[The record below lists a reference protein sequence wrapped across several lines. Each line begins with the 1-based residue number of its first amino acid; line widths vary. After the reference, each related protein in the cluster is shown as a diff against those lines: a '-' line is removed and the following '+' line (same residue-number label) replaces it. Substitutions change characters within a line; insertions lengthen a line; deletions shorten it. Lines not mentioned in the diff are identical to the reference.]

1 VTHNDIIYDTPLFRS
16 YLVISSATLSSTTPH
31 IVVLDAPAI
40 NKQRTLSCTALEH
53 AISVRSLR
61 IEFSAAALDNLHRSE
76 TAMQSILAQGDAVY
90 GITTG
95 FGALVHHKVA
105 LTIAPIQEST
115 TGQSTQ
121 ITPNR
126 ASEQVVEQVSNQMP
140 DQTSPELC
148 EPQALNLLNHLA
160 VGFGDWMPPDAV
172 RAAMLLR
179 LQTLVHG
186 ASGVRTEVVRHYA
199 ALLESSIACGC
210 IPAVP
215 QIGSLGASGDL
226 IPLAHIARVLVGIGR
241 VLEVRQ
247 TNAGG
252 YTLEEMDST
261 TAQKRLQCSPV
272 ALTARDALGLVN
284 GTSFSTAFAA
294 LAVARAE
301 RLLHRAEQLTAWLYA
316 VMGCRRQALHPY
328 LHTIKGH
335 LGQQQSAASISAE
348 LAALAPD
355 GLEYSHRPLQEV
367 YSIRTAPQILGACR
381 DALHFARTTVEQEI
395 AGVDDNPVVWQG
407 RNGAQALHGGN
418 FQTQHIA
425 FAADTLNAA
434 LTQAGNLVER
444 QLGVLLHP
452 EYNNGAPAML
462 AFASGTTSGLAGA
475 QLTATAL
482 VAEMRS
488 HCQHYA
494 IGTLP
499 TNGGNQDIVPLGL
512 QAAREA
518 YYQTERLAGLEAIY
532 ALALSQYQFLRRTGK
547 IHSLHTNSFPQSTT
561 PSWMP
566 PVEPV
571 EHDRPLHDDIR
582 RLTRHFLTAHSTDH

>member
-1 VTHNDIIYDTPLFRS
+1 MTHNGIIYDIPLFRS
-16 YLVISSATLSSTTPH
+16 YLVISSATLSSTAPH

-40 NKQRTLSCTALEH
+40 NKQGTLSCTALEH
-53 AISVRSLR
+53 AISARSLR
-61 IEFSAAALDNLHRSE
+61 IELSASAIDNLHRGE
-76 TAMQSILAQGDAVY
+76 AAMQSILAQGDAVY

-95 FGALVHHKVA
+95 FGALVHHAVEH
-105 LTIAPIQEST
+105 APEST
-115 TGQSTQ
+115 TEQSIP
-121 ITPNR
+121 ITINR
-126 ASEQVVEQVSNQMP
+126 VSKQVP
-140 DQTSPELC
+140 DQTSEEASPALC

-186 ASGVRTEVVRHYA
+186 ASGVRAEVVRHYA

-226 IPLAHIARVLVGIGR
+226 IPLAHIARVLAGMGR

-247 TNAGG
+247 THAGG
-252 YTLEEMDST
+252 YTLEEVDST

-316 VMGCRRQALHPY
+316 VLGCRRQALHSY

-355 GLEYSHRPLQEV
+355 SLEHSHRPLQEV

-381 DALHFARTTVEQEI
+381 DALRFARTTVEQEI
-395 AGVDDNPVVWQG
+395 AGVDDNPVVWQD
-407 RNGAQALHGGN
+407 RSGAQALHGGN

-425 FAADTLNAA
+425 FAADALNAA

-444 QLGVLLHP
+444 QLYVLLHP
-452 EYNNGAPAML
+452 EHNGGAPALL

-512 QAAREA
+512 QAAREV
-518 YYQTERLAGLEAIY
+518 YYQTERLAALEAIQ
-532 ALALSQYQFLRRTGK
+532 AIALSQYQFLRRAGK
-547 IHSLHTNSFPQSTT
+547 IHSTHTNSFPQSTT

-571 EHDRPLHDDIR
+571 EHDRPLYDDIR
-582 RLTRHFLTAHSTDH
+582 RLTHHFLTAHSADH